1 MENSFAHQSL
11 GSLYLMGLK
20 AELTFLHFQFEQILE
35 AHLFDILQEEPFRG
49 LNRFSY
55 KRVKILIHFLVWIK
69 MYDQ

>member
-1 MENSFAHQSL
+1 
-11 GSLYLMGLK
+11 MGLK
-20 AELTFLHFQFEQILE
+20 AELTFLHFQLEPILE

-69 MYDQ
+69 IYDPL